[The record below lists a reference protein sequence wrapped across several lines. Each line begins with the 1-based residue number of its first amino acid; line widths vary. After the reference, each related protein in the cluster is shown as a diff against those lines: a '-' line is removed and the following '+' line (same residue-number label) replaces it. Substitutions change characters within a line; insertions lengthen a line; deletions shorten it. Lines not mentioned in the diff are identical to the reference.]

1 MTDAR
6 PLETLE
12 AATIAA
18 TTATVGGPGVCSCC
32 RRRTPAAD
40 PEGPGLGLGAAWL
53 CATCVDA
60 LTALLTHTTS
70 HRVGDP
76 EAYFKALP
84 APDPE
89 GQG

>member
-1 MTDAR
+1 MTDVR
-6 PLETLE
+6 PLEPAA
-12 AATIAA
+12 AATTAA

-32 RRRTPAAD
+32 RRRITAAGPA
-40 PEGPGLGLGAAWL
+40 GLGLGLGAMWL
-53 CATCVDA
+53 CETCLDA

-70 HRVGDP
+70 SRVGDP

-84 APDPE
+84 APDPD